1 MTNQTETEIPLHAS
15 RLSGRRIAWWLGVI
29 LSALA
34 TSLATAASSQA
45 QEGDPNAYE
54 CSGSIGPGR
63 AEPASEGTA
72 VRYKF
77 SCNGPITGYQLESQ
91 IPMVGLRASPL
102 VANYKGEPL
111 AETFSCGGEVP
122 GYALNCVGSANA
134 AHDEISG
141 QFFIGSKLCTER
153 REDPLLTVTYA
164 YLEKEV
170 VTQAISGPFD
180 LGRPVGCRP
189 DANSRWTRLSPNP
202 ATLDHKGKHG
212 KKGKKSTKI
221 KNDKGKGKR

>member
-1 MTNQTETEIPLHAS
+1 MHVF
-15 RLSGRRIAWWLGVI
+15 LSPERRRAWWLGAI

-34 TSLATAASSQA
+34 ISLAAAASSRA
-45 QEGDPNAYE
+45 EEGDPNAYG
-54 CSGSIGPGR
+54 CSGSIAGGH
-63 AEPASEGTA
+63 AEPGSEGTA

-91 IPMVGLRASPL
+91 IPLVGLEAAPL
-102 VANYKGEPL
+102 VSNDKAEPL
-111 AETFSCGGEVP
+111 GETFSCGGEVP

-134 AHDEISG
+134 ANDEISG
-141 QFFIGSKLCTER
+141 QFFIGTKLCKEP

-180 LGRPVGCRP
+180 LGRPVGCPR
-189 DANSRWTRLSPNP
+189 DGESGATRLSPKP
-202 ATLDHKGKHG
+202 GALEKRKHG
-212 KKGKKSTKI
+212 KNGKKDKKAKSG
-221 KNDKGKGKR
+221 KGKGKK